1 MNMDELNAFQA
12 LIATEQSLLGGAM
25 LDADLYDKLASK
37 LFPRDFFI
45 EAHRKIFVGIKD
57 ELEDRGSIAPLLL
70 ARRLEQNGVKEA
82 ISLVSSIEEKAC
94 DQSNF
99 TCYLEIVLDA
109 AKERNIHGL
118 GQKVKDD
125 TDNATIWAEKIK
137 AEKER
142 SVDDSDEFDARAVLT
157 RWVERQQV
165 LINNKGELIGLATPI
180 KELNKLTLGLQKTDM
195 IVVAARPSMGKTGF
209 AINLAVHCA
218 VESNLPAIVFSL
230 EMSEMPVMD
239 RVMAMLSHVPVN
251 TLKTPQLMNDD
262 EWNKQSAA
270 MGKLANAPFYLLDS
284 PRFANAD
291 LMRKRAKDI
300 KRKHGGQLGLIVIDY
315 LQLMND
321 GQHHQSREREVAELS
336 KAVKRMAKDLD
347 VPVVVLSQLSRN
359 VEGRT
364 DKRPLMSDLR
374 ESGGI
379 EQDADVI
386 LMLYRD
392 DYYDKESASKGVT
405 EIIIG
410 KQRNGPTDTV
420 MAAFMPDFQLFGNL
434 GFDDR
439 DRETPHSRSA
449 FVPKA
454 VSLSG
459 KKVWS
464 AK

>member
-1 MNMDELNAFQA
+1 MDELNAFQA
-12 LIATEQSLLGGAM
+12 LIATEQALLGGAM
-25 LDADLYDKLASK
+25 LDVELYDKLASK
-37 LFPRDFFI
+37 LFQRDFFI
-45 EAHRKIFVGIKD
+45 DAHRKVFVGIKD

-82 ISLVSSIEEKAC
+82 FSLVTSIKEKAC
-94 DQSNF
+94 DQDNF
-99 TCYLEIVLDA
+99 TCHLEIVLDA
-109 AKERNIHGL
+109 AKERNISGL

-125 TDNATIWAEKIK
+125 TSNASAWAERIK

-142 SVDDSDEFDARAVLT
+142 SVDDSDEFDATSVLN
-157 RWVERQQV
+157 RWIERQQV
-165 LINNKGELIGLATPI
+165 LINNDGELIGLATPI
-180 KELNKLTLGLQKTDM
+180 IELNKLTLGLQKSDM

-209 AINLAVHCA
+209 AVNMAVHCA
-218 VESNLPAIVFSL
+218 VESNLPAIIFSL

-251 TLKTPQLMNDD
+251 TLKTPHLMTD
-262 EWNKQSAA
+262 EQWNKQSAA
-270 MGKLANAPFYLLDS
+270 MGKLNKAPFYLIDNS
-284 PRFANAD
+284 RFANVD

-300 KRKHGGQLGLIVIDY
+300 KRKHGGKLGLIVIDY
-315 LQLMND
+315 LQLMKD
-321 GQHHQSREREVAELS
+321 GQTHQSREREVAELS
-336 KAVKRMAKDLD
+336 KAVKRMARDLD

-392 DYYDKESASKGVT
+392 EYYDKESASKGVA

-420 MAAFMPDFQLFGNL
+420 LAAFMPDIQLFGNL
-434 GFDDR
+434 GVDVR
-439 DRETPHSRSA
+439 ERETTPHRAA
-449 FVPKA
+449 FVPKT

>member
-1 MNMDELNAFQA
+1 MDEPNVFQA
-12 LIATEQSLLGGAM
+12 LIATEQALLGGAM
-25 LDADLYDKLASK
+25 LDVELYDKLASK
-37 LFPRDFFI
+37 LFQRDFFI
-45 EAHRKIFVGIKD
+45 DAHRKVFVGIKD

-82 ISLVSSIEEKAC
+82 FSLVTSIREKAC
-94 DQSNF
+94 DQDSF
-99 TCYLEIVLDA
+99 ISHLEVVLDA
-109 AKERNIHGL
+109 AKERNISGL

-125 TDNATIWAEKIK
+125 TNNASAWAEKIQ

-142 SVDDSDEFDARAVLT
+142 CVDDSDEFDATSVLT
-157 RWVERQQV
+157 RWIDRQQV
-165 LINNKGELIGLATPI
+165 LINNDGELIGLATPI
-180 KELNKLTLGLQKTDM
+180 IELNKLTLGLQKTDM

-209 AINLAVHCA
+209 AVNMAVHCA
-218 VESNLPAIVFSL
+218 VESNLPAIIFSL

-251 TLKTPQLMNDD
+251 TLKTPRLMTD
-262 EWNKQSAA
+262 EQWNKQSTA
-270 MGKLANAPFYLLDS
+270 MGKLNEAPFYLIDN
-284 PRFANAD
+284 PRFANVD

-321 GQHHQSREREVAELS
+321 GQKHQSREREVAELS

-392 DYYDKESASKGVT
+392 EYYDKESASKGIA

-410 KQRNGPTDTV
+410 KQRNGATDTV
-420 MAAFMPDFQLFGNL
+420 LAAFMPEIQLFGNL
-434 GFDDR
+434 GIDHRER
-439 DRETPHSRSA
+439 DVTPPRAA
-449 FVPKA
+449 FVPKT